1 MEFRILEGLPAEDV
15 RRFLALARRRTFERD
30 EVVFHRGDPADA
42 VHLIT
47 KGRFARR
54 VHSSVGQTAMLAVRG
69 PGDTFGE
76 LSLVWTGMSRLVT
89 VSALEPGETLSIAG
103 VSFRGL
109 LGQHPEL
116 KDVLV
121 KLLAERLLYS
131 DKRIVAAHF
140 LDADARVRWTLL
152 ELAPVYGGDTGCRDP
167 AHAGE
172 PRRARRHRARHGEP
186 RAQGRAG
193 ARSRAPRARPR
204 AGPGAPRLYGRAC
217 VGFQASEGSARRQIR
232 RRFAASTAGSDSTS
246 FAGLRPTVSSYGAD
260 GTGRTS
266 AAATYF
272 MIPPPRLPK
281 ASRDG
286 RRARTAASVTDRDVR
301 TVSAVTQAPRR
312 FPGLT
317 SGERSQGVKWRYA
330 LLGWL
335 TWKLGKRAVRRR
347 LHLS

>member
-103 VSFRGL
+103 LSFRGL

-152 ELAPVYGGDTGCRDP
+152 ELAPVYGDATGAVIPLTQEDLAELAGTARGTVNRVLRDEQERG
-167 AHAGE
+167 AVLLERGRVRVLE
-172 PRRARRHRARHGEP
+172 PEALRTRVR
-186 RAQGRAG
+186 
-193 ARSRAPRARPR
+193 
-204 AGPGAPRLYGRAC
+204 
-217 VGFQASEGSARRQIR
+217 
-232 RRFAASTAGSDSTS
+232 
-246 FAGLRPTVSSYGAD
+246 GLP
-260 GTGRTS
+260 
-266 AAATYF
+266 
-272 MIPPPRLPK
+272 
-281 ASRDG
+281 
-286 RRARTAASVTDRDVR
+286 SV
-301 TVSAVTQAPRR
+301 
-312 FPGLT
+312 
-317 SGERSQGVKWRYA
+317 
-330 LLGWL
+330 
-335 TWKLGKRAVRRR
+335 
-347 LHLS
+347 

>member
-1 MEFRILEGLPAEDV
+1 MEFRILEGLPPEDV

-30 EVVFHRGDPADA
+30 EIVFHRGDPADA

-89 VSALEPGETLSIAG
+89 VSALEAGETLSIAG

-152 ELAPVYGGDTGCRDP
+152 ELAPVYGGDTGVVIPLTQENLAELAGTARGTVNRVLRDEQERG
-167 AHAGE
+167 AVVLERGRVRVLE
-172 PRRARRHRARHGEP
+172 PEALRTRVRGL
-186 RAQGRAG
+186 
-193 ARSRAPRARPR
+193 
-204 AGPGAPRLYGRAC
+204 PG
-217 VGFQASEGSARRQIR
+217 V
-232 RRFAASTAGSDSTS
+232 
-246 FAGLRPTVSSYGAD
+246 
-260 GTGRTS
+260 
-266 AAATYF
+266 
-272 MIPPPRLPK
+272 
-281 ASRDG
+281 
-286 RRARTAASVTDRDVR
+286 
-301 TVSAVTQAPRR
+301 
-312 FPGLT
+312 
-317 SGERSQGVKWRYA
+317 
-330 LLGWL
+330 
-335 TWKLGKRAVRRR
+335 
-347 LHLS
+347 

>member
-152 ELAPVYGGDTGCRDP
+152 ELAPVYGGDTGVVIPLTQEDLAELAGTARGTVNRVLRDEQERG
-167 AHAGE
+167 AVLLERGRVRVLE
-172 PRRARRHRARHGEP
+172 PEALRARVR
-186 RAQGRAG
+186 
-193 ARSRAPRARPR
+193 
-204 AGPGAPRLYGRAC
+204 
-217 VGFQASEGSARRQIR
+217 
-232 RRFAASTAGSDSTS
+232 
-246 FAGLRPTVSSYGAD
+246 GLP
-260 GTGRTS
+260 
-266 AAATYF
+266 
-272 MIPPPRLPK
+272 
-281 ASRDG
+281 
-286 RRARTAASVTDRDVR
+286 SV
-301 TVSAVTQAPRR
+301 
-312 FPGLT
+312 
-317 SGERSQGVKWRYA
+317 
-330 LLGWL
+330 
-335 TWKLGKRAVRRR
+335 
-347 LHLS
+347 

>member
-30 EVVFHRGDPADA
+30 EIVFHRGDPADA

-89 VSALEPGETLSIAG
+89 VAALEPGETLSIAG
-103 VSFRGL
+103 VTFRGL

-152 ELAPVYGGDTGCRDP
+152 ELAPVYGGVPDAVIPLTQESLAELSGTARGTVNRVLRDEQERGAVLLERGRVRIVDP
-167 AHAGE
+167 DAL
-172 PRRARRHRARHGEP
+172 RARVRGL
-186 RAQGRAG
+186 
-193 ARSRAPRARPR
+193 
-204 AGPGAPRLYGRAC
+204 PG
-217 VGFQASEGSARRQIR
+217 V
-232 RRFAASTAGSDSTS
+232 
-246 FAGLRPTVSSYGAD
+246 
-260 GTGRTS
+260 
-266 AAATYF
+266 
-272 MIPPPRLPK
+272 
-281 ASRDG
+281 
-286 RRARTAASVTDRDVR
+286 
-301 TVSAVTQAPRR
+301 
-312 FPGLT
+312 
-317 SGERSQGVKWRYA
+317 
-330 LLGWL
+330 
-335 TWKLGKRAVRRR
+335 
-347 LHLS
+347 

>member
-1 MEFRILEGLPAEDV
+1 MEFRILEGLPPEDV

-30 EVVFHRGDPADA
+30 EIVFHRGDPADA

-152 ELAPVYGGDTGCRDP
+152 ELAPVYGGDTGVVIPLTQENLAELAGTARGTVNRVLRDEQERG
-167 AHAGE
+167 AVVLERGRVRVLE
-172 PRRARRHRARHGEP
+172 PEALRTRVRGL
-186 RAQGRAG
+186 
-193 ARSRAPRARPR
+193 
-204 AGPGAPRLYGRAC
+204 PG
-217 VGFQASEGSARRQIR
+217 V
-232 RRFAASTAGSDSTS
+232 
-246 FAGLRPTVSSYGAD
+246 
-260 GTGRTS
+260 
-266 AAATYF
+266 
-272 MIPPPRLPK
+272 
-281 ASRDG
+281 
-286 RRARTAASVTDRDVR
+286 
-301 TVSAVTQAPRR
+301 
-312 FPGLT
+312 
-317 SGERSQGVKWRYA
+317 
-330 LLGWL
+330 
-335 TWKLGKRAVRRR
+335 
-347 LHLS
+347 

>member
-103 VSFRGL
+103 LSFRGL

-140 LDADARVRWTLL
+140 LDADARVLWTLL
-152 ELAPVYGGDTGCRDP
+152 ELAPVYGDATGAVIPLTQEDLAELAGTARGTVNRVLRDEQERG
-167 AHAGE
+167 AVLLERGRVRVLE
-172 PRRARRHRARHGEP
+172 PEALRTRVR
-186 RAQGRAG
+186 
-193 ARSRAPRARPR
+193 
-204 AGPGAPRLYGRAC
+204 
-217 VGFQASEGSARRQIR
+217 
-232 RRFAASTAGSDSTS
+232 
-246 FAGLRPTVSSYGAD
+246 GLP
-260 GTGRTS
+260 
-266 AAATYF
+266 
-272 MIPPPRLPK
+272 
-281 ASRDG
+281 
-286 RRARTAASVTDRDVR
+286 SV
-301 TVSAVTQAPRR
+301 
-312 FPGLT
+312 
-317 SGERSQGVKWRYA
+317 
-330 LLGWL
+330 
-335 TWKLGKRAVRRR
+335 
-347 LHLS
+347 

>member
-30 EVVFHRGDPADA
+30 EIVFHRGDPADA

-54 VHSSVGQTAMLAVRG
+54 VHSSLGDTAMLAVRG

-89 VSALEPGETLSIAG
+89 VSALEPGETLSVAG
-103 VSFRGL
+103 LTFRGL

-152 ELAPVYGGDTGCRDP
+152 ELAP
-167 AHAGE
+167 A
-172 PRRARRHRARHGEP
+172 
-186 RAQGRAG
+186 
-193 ARSRAPRARPR
+193 
-204 AGPGAPRLYGRAC
+204 
-217 VGFQASEGSARRQIR
+217 
-232 RRFAASTAGSDSTS
+232 
-246 FAGLRPTVSSYGAD
+246 YGAD
-260 GTGRTS
+260 TGVVIPLTQESLAELSGTARGTVNRVLRDEQERGAVLLERGRVRIVDPD
-266 AAATYF
+266 A
-272 MIPPPRLPK
+272 L
-281 ASRDG
+281 
-286 RRARTAASVTDRDVR
+286 RARVRGLPSV
-301 TVSAVTQAPRR
+301 
-312 FPGLT
+312 
-317 SGERSQGVKWRYA
+317 
-330 LLGWL
+330 
-335 TWKLGKRAVRRR
+335 
-347 LHLS
+347 

>member
-1 MEFRILEGLPAEDV
+1 MEFRILEGLPPEDV

-30 EVVFHRGDPADA
+30 EIVFHRGDPADA

-152 ELAPVYGGDTGCRDP
+152 ELAPVYGGATGVVIPLTQENLAELAGTARGTVNRVLRDEQERG
-167 AHAGE
+167 AVLLERGRVRVLE
-172 PRRARRHRARHGEP
+172 PEALRTRVRGL
-186 RAQGRAG
+186 
-193 ARSRAPRARPR
+193 
-204 AGPGAPRLYGRAC
+204 PG
-217 VGFQASEGSARRQIR
+217 V
-232 RRFAASTAGSDSTS
+232 
-246 FAGLRPTVSSYGAD
+246 
-260 GTGRTS
+260 
-266 AAATYF
+266 
-272 MIPPPRLPK
+272 
-281 ASRDG
+281 
-286 RRARTAASVTDRDVR
+286 
-301 TVSAVTQAPRR
+301 
-312 FPGLT
+312 
-317 SGERSQGVKWRYA
+317 
-330 LLGWL
+330 
-335 TWKLGKRAVRRR
+335 
-347 LHLS
+347 

>member
-1 MEFRILEGLPAEDV
+1 MEFRILEGLPPEDV

-30 EVVFHRGDPADA
+30 EIVFHRGDPADA

-152 ELAPVYGGDTGCRDP
+152 ELAPVYGSDTGAVIPLTQEDLAELAGTARGTVNRVLRDEQERG
-167 AHAGE
+167 AVLLERGRVRVLE
-172 PRRARRHRARHGEP
+172 PEALRTRVRGL
-186 RAQGRAG
+186 
-193 ARSRAPRARPR
+193 
-204 AGPGAPRLYGRAC
+204 PG
-217 VGFQASEGSARRQIR
+217 V
-232 RRFAASTAGSDSTS
+232 
-246 FAGLRPTVSSYGAD
+246 
-260 GTGRTS
+260 
-266 AAATYF
+266 
-272 MIPPPRLPK
+272 
-281 ASRDG
+281 
-286 RRARTAASVTDRDVR
+286 
-301 TVSAVTQAPRR
+301 
-312 FPGLT
+312 
-317 SGERSQGVKWRYA
+317 
-330 LLGWL
+330 
-335 TWKLGKRAVRRR
+335 
-347 LHLS
+347 

>member
-30 EVVFHRGDPADA
+30 EIVFHRGDPADA

-54 VHSSVGQTAMLAVRG
+54 VHSSLGDTAMLAVRG

-89 VSALEPGETLSIAG
+89 VSALEPGETLSVAG
-103 VSFRGL
+103 LTFRGL

-152 ELAPVYGGDTGCRDP
+152 ELAPAYGGDTGVVIPLTQESLAELSGTARGTVNRVLRDEQERGAVLLERGRVRIVDP
-167 AHAGE
+167 DAL
-172 PRRARRHRARHGEP
+172 RARVR
-186 RAQGRAG
+186 
-193 ARSRAPRARPR
+193 
-204 AGPGAPRLYGRAC
+204 
-217 VGFQASEGSARRQIR
+217 
-232 RRFAASTAGSDSTS
+232 
-246 FAGLRPTVSSYGAD
+246 GLP
-260 GTGRTS
+260 
-266 AAATYF
+266 
-272 MIPPPRLPK
+272 
-281 ASRDG
+281 
-286 RRARTAASVTDRDVR
+286 SV
-301 TVSAVTQAPRR
+301 
-312 FPGLT
+312 
-317 SGERSQGVKWRYA
+317 
-330 LLGWL
+330 
-335 TWKLGKRAVRRR
+335 
-347 LHLS
+347 

>member
-1 MEFRILEGLPAEDV
+1 MEFRILEGLPPEDV

-30 EVVFHRGDPADA
+30 EIVFHRGDPADA

-89 VSALEPGETLSIAG
+89 VSALEPGDTLSIAG

-152 ELAPVYGGDTGCRDP
+152 ELAPVYGGDTGVVIPLTQENLAELAGTARGTVNRVLRDEQERG
-167 AHAGE
+167 AVVLERGRVRVLE
-172 PRRARRHRARHGEP
+172 PEALRTRVRGL
-186 RAQGRAG
+186 
-193 ARSRAPRARPR
+193 
-204 AGPGAPRLYGRAC
+204 PG
-217 VGFQASEGSARRQIR
+217 V
-232 RRFAASTAGSDSTS
+232 
-246 FAGLRPTVSSYGAD
+246 
-260 GTGRTS
+260 
-266 AAATYF
+266 
-272 MIPPPRLPK
+272 
-281 ASRDG
+281 
-286 RRARTAASVTDRDVR
+286 
-301 TVSAVTQAPRR
+301 
-312 FPGLT
+312 
-317 SGERSQGVKWRYA
+317 
-330 LLGWL
+330 
-335 TWKLGKRAVRRR
+335 
-347 LHLS
+347 